1 MSIAKYM
8 YMYYNKTIENDIKRE
23 DAHDLDCDKF
33 CGPSRFPEGNYL
45 RHNLLT
51 MKKGWMTMYRDYE
64 NPYTLEK
71 MLEKAKAALATDPF
85 NVDLSE
91 TVDEL
96 KQRINFA
103 WQDDE
108 YDGY

>member
-1 MSIAKYM
+1 
-8 YMYYNKTIENDIKRE
+8 
-23 DAHDLDCDKF
+23 
-33 CGPSRFPEGNYL
+33 
-45 RHNLLT
+45 
-51 MKKGWMTMYRDYE
+51 MYRDYE
-64 NPYTLEK
+64 SPYTLER
-71 MLEKAKAALATDPF
+71 MLEKAKAALAADPF